1 MAFESPPM
9 KYKKNDPT
17 AGSESEKTSEAYK
30 SPCHPECIQE
40 TEIILFLFIWQQV
53 IFSKWM
59 IFK

>member
-1 MAFESPPM
+1 M
-9 KYKKNDPT
+9 KYKKNDPK
-17 AGSESEKTSEAYK
+17 AGSESEKVFEAYK
-30 SPCHPECIQE
+30 SPCRPECIQE

>member
-1 MAFESPPM
+1 M
-9 KYKKNDPT
+9 KYKKNDPK
-17 AGSESEKTSEAYK
+17 AGSESEKAFEAYE
-30 SPCHPECIQE
+30 SPCHPECIQK